1 MSTEERQG
9 AGSGQAQAGLAGGG
23 PPRPLAGL
31 VVLDFAQFLAGP
43 SCALRLADLGAD
55 VIKVERPQG
64 GDLCRQLYVADQAL
78 DGDSA
83 LFHTINRNKRSLAA
97 DLKSPTDLAM
107 VKELIARADVMI
119 HNFRPGVMERLG
131 LGYDVVAAINPR
143 IVYGAVTGYGTSGPW
158 KDKPGQDLLVQSLS
172 GLAWLS
178 GDADQGPVPMG
189 VSVVDILTGAHL
201 AQGILAALVG
211 RGMTG
216 KGARVDVNL
225 MTSALDLQ
233 FEAFTT
239 YLNSGAGQ
247 PRRSGVNNASVH
259 AAAPYGIYAT
269 ADGHIAVAM
278 TPIGRLADLLG
289 CEALRPFADEAAWFR
304 DRDAIKRILADFLRL
319 EPTAAW
325 LALLEPA
332 DIWCAPVFDWPRLQ
346 GHPGF
351 AALDAVQDI
360 FSAGGQALTTTRC
373 PIRIDGETLKSTR
386 GAPRLG
392 QHSAEVIDAFG
403 LAPASP
409 ERRPG

>member
-1 MSTEERQG
+1 MSTEEKNG
-9 AGSGQAQAGLAGGG
+9 AGRGRAQAALDSGAA
-23 PPRPLAGL
+23 RPLAGL
-31 VVLDFAQFLAGP
+31 IVLDFAQFLAGP

-55 VIKVERPQG
+55 VIKIERPRG

-97 DLKSPTDLAM
+97 DLKSPADLAM
-107 VKELIARADVMI
+107 AKELIARADVMI

-131 LGYDVVAAINPR
+131 LGYDVVAKINPR
-143 IVYGAVTGYGTSGPW
+143 IIYGAITGYGTSGPW

-189 VSVVDILTGAHL
+189 VSVIDIVTGAHL
-201 AQGILAALVG
+201 VQGILAVLVG
-211 RGMTG
+211 RSVTG

-233 FEAFTT
+233 FEALTT

-269 ADGHIAVAM
+269 ADGYIAVAM
-278 TPIGRLADLLG
+278 SPIGRLADLLG
-289 CEALRPFADEAAWFR
+289 CEALRPYVDEAAWFR
-304 DRDAIKRILADFLRL
+304 DRDAIKQILADFLCL
-319 EPTAAW
+319 KPTAAW
-325 LALLEPA
+325 LDILEPA

-373 PIRIDGETLKSTR
+373 PIQINGETLKSSR

-392 QHSAEVIDAFG
+392 QHTAEILDGFG
-403 LAPASP
+403 LASAKSETSP
-409 ERRPG
+409 G

>member
-1 MSTEERQG
+1 MGVQVEAIIDRGG
-9 AGSGQAQAGLAGGG
+9 AEASPKIAGPL
-23 PPRPLAGL
+23 PLAGL
-31 VVLDFAQFLAGP
+31 IVLDFAQFLAGP

-78 DGDSA
+78 DGDSV

-97 DLKSPTDLAM
+97 DLKNAADLDV
-107 VKELIARADVMI
+107 VKKLIARVDVMI

-131 LGYDVVAAINPR
+131 LGYEVVAAINPR
-143 IVYGAVTGYGTSGPW
+143 IVYGAVTGYGGSGPW

-201 AQGILAALVG
+201 VQGILAALVG
-211 RGMTG
+211 RGVTG

-233 FEAFTT
+233 FEALTT
-239 YLNSGAGQ
+239 YLKSGAGQ
-247 PRRSGVNNASVH
+247 PARGGVNNASVH

-269 ADGHIAVAM
+269 ADGYIALAM
-278 TPIGRLADLLG
+278 TPIGRLTDLLG
-289 CEALRPFADEAAWFR
+289 CEALRPYADETAWFR
-304 DRDAIKRILADFLRL
+304 DRDVIKTILVDFLRGR
-319 EPTAAW
+319 PTADW
-325 LALLEPA
+325 LEMLEPA
-332 DIWCAPVFDWPRLQ
+332 DVWCAPVFDWPQLQ
-346 GHPGF
+346 RHPAF
-351 AALDAVQDI
+351 AALDATQDI
-360 FSAGGQALTTTRC
+360 VSAGGEALTTTRC
-373 PIRIDGETLKSTR
+373 PIRIEGKTLKSSR

-392 QHSAEVIDAFG
+392 QHTAQILDEFG
-403 LAPASP
+403 LSSVETA
-409 ERRPG
+409 RRPG